1 MWRTCVTR
9 VRTLLVLSNRNLV
22 WTSLSKENFIAYQ
35 IQRRAEQQC
44 CGKSW
49 DRSGCRWLLESGTEM
64 LHLLFLLLLHFAF
77 ILSHWSPVFSYDS
90 NMTTDDGPLWHL
102 NIQHSEIPSLAP
114 NAKIPGKRHNAPA
127 KIRCPSPSQPTWLGQ
142 VGCMGLLVCVK
153 PCSASTIAICER
165 RAWARCLGVGHSPV
179 DFLNSNLAKSVWH

>member
-1 MWRTCVTR
+1 
-9 VRTLLVLSNRNLV
+9 
-22 WTSLSKENFIAYQ
+22 
-35 IQRRAEQQC
+35 
-44 CGKSW
+44 
-49 DRSGCRWLLESGTEM
+49 M

-127 KIRCPSPSQPTWLGQ
+127 KIDLIPRSVLASAAPVLSKHTRNPQQKG
-142 VGCMGLLVCVK
+142 VK
-153 PCSASTIAICER
+153 QALTNCYHLIEVIHTP
-165 RAWARCLGVGHSPV
+165 LPV
-179 DFLNSNLAKSVWH
+179 RN